1 MYKRHHAKPLAQISS
16 SNLIRRLA
24 NQVTTVP
31 NEGSPISAGGE
42 LGICTIP
49 GLSLQQLQHNTAMQ
63 YYVLMLIITL
73 FFVFQNIG
81 RF

>member
-1 MYKRHHAKPLAQISS
+1 MKARLFQQAV
-16 SNLIRRLA
+16 NLGYVQYQGYI
-24 NQVTTVP
+24 
-31 NEGSPISAGGE
+31 
-42 LGICTIP
+42 
-49 GLSLQQLQHNTAMQ
+49 SLQQLQHNTAMQ